1 MRLVSVE
8 DLQLRLDTKGLW
20 VMYFMNC
27 DLKIKCSRDA
37 SSCRQGAFYWHTK
50 WRITSKNQQ
59 TLNSTSTATWL
70 SRKCIYTSKI
80 CAVSF
85 YFVLHESLR
94 CKMKG
99 GCRLWWS
106 VDAELLVPDFTQ
118 TGKPGDR
125 LRSQCE
131 TGLSKINRLHKWST
145 TGLFQVESR
154 DSREQKH
161 CRTTQ
166 VCPDLSVLI

>member
-99 GCRLWWS
+99 GGGVVQTVVKCRCRAAGTWLHTNRETRRQIEVS
-106 VDAELLVPDFTQ
+106 VWDWTLQNKQAPQMEHY
-118 TGKPGDR
+118 
-125 LRSQCE
+125 RSVSGWVQGLQRTE
-131 TGLSKINRLHKWST
+131 TL
-145 TGLFQVESR
+145 
-154 DSREQKH
+154 
-161 CRTTQ
+161 
-166 VCPDLSVLI
+166 